1 MKGVFSMDNSITNMK
16 PRLVKEWSERN
27 LPLSPDEVPY
37 GSNKLYWWKGSCGHE
52 WEASAKARSAGE
64 KCPICSG
71 ARVVAGINDLKTIC
85 PSLAEEWS
93 PKNKIKP
100 TQVSVGSHKKVL
112 WHGKCGHEW
121 TAVIKNRVHGAGCPY
136 CSHNIVLPGFNDLAS
151 RFPKLA
157 AEWSERNYPL
167 RPNMVTAFKNKK
179 VWWKC
184 SLGHEWHTLISTRAG
199 GSQCPYCSGIKL
211 LKGFNDLATTH
222 PAIAEEWSELNYP
235 LLPEQ
240 VNEKS
245 TKNVW
250 WKCKVCGNEWK
261 AVINARVK
269 GVSCPVC
276 AERKVLKGYNDLATT
291 DDVLCKEWDYEKN
304 KVEPTEISRN
314 SHNRAWWLCSYGH
327 SWNAKICERTHEG
340 KTCTVCE
347 SEFDSLLVQ
356 LLVSLYAK
364 QYNMRVAT
372 FDDNIIGLPLET
384 YIPDMFSA
392 IERVN
397 KKTDNENER
406 AVKEHLC
413 KMNGISYFEVSAKTR
428 IELADKIK
436 KIFREKN
443 IYILSNSQ
451 EDIEGCKKAFL
462 RWKDKTQ

>member
-1 MKGVFSMDNSITNMK
+1 MDNSITNMR
-16 PRLVKEWSERN
+16 PHLVSEWSERN
-27 LPLSPDEVPY
+27 LPLSPDEVSY

-71 ARVVAGINDLKTIC
+71 ARVVAGINDLKTMC

-93 PKNKIKP
+93 TKNKIKP

-121 TAVIKNRVHGAGCPY
+121 MAVIKNRVRGAGCPY
-136 CSHNIVLPGFNDLAS
+136 CSHNVVLPGFNDLAS

-291 DDVLCKEWDYEKN
+291 DAVLCKEWDYEKN

-314 SHNRAWWLCSYGH
+314 SHNRAWWLCRYGH

-384 YIPDMFSA
+384 YIPDMLSA
-392 IERVN
+392 IECVN
-397 KKTDNENER
+397 KKADNER

-413 KMNGISYFEVSAKTR
+413 KMNGISYFEVSANNR
-428 IELADKIK
+428 LDLADKIK
-436 KIFREKN
+436 RIFREKN

-451 EDIEGCKKAFL
+451 EDIEQCKKAFL
-462 RWKDKTQ
+462 RWKYKTQ